1 MARADYPILDA
12 DGHVM
17 DRPEHFEEFCEP
29 GVVLPHVLIDQ
40 KTQTRYWLL
49 DDGRLLSRPMGPNTG
64 AGIGFI
70 DHPDHPVLGRKL
82 PAMRARDNG
91 ALDDIAG
98 RLEDM
103 DQEGIDLAVLYPT
116 LMLGLPFFRD
126 KDLAAALARGY
137 NNYVANRLKGQEGR
151 LRAAAVVPLQDPPA
165 AIEELRRAKSLGF
178 VAVMVTGVVGDGN
191 NTKTLDQE
199 EFFPFFQE
207 CDRLD
212 MPVAVHSVAGAY
224 SLPWADIFDRSF
236 YYSHLVAHPFT
247 QMIALAT
254 IIGGGLLERLPRIR
268 FAILETGCGWVPH
281 WLWWMDEHFEDD
293 RYIKERAIL
302 FGRNEMPYLKKL
314 PSEYVREG
322 RIFFHAHEA
331 EPELPRLL
339 EMGLGGQ
346 LMYASDYPHED
357 AAFPESVNKLQA
369 RADLPEA
376 VKRQILGENA
386 MRFYGIAVTEKA
398 RPVAPV
404 G

>member
-1 MARADYPILDA
+1 MAAANYPIIDA

-17 DRPEHFEEFCEP
+17 DRPEHFEEFIEP
-29 GVVLPHVLIDQ
+29 GVTLPHVMVDQ
-40 KTQTRYWLL
+40 TTHTRYWLM
-49 DDGRLLSRPMGPNTG
+49 DDGTLLSRPMGPNTG

-82 PAMRARDNG
+82 PAMQARDNG
-91 ALDDIAG
+91 ALEDIPG
-98 RLEDM
+98 RLADM
-103 DQEGIDLAVLYPT
+103 DLEGIDLAVLYPT

-126 KDLAAALARGY
+126 KDLAAALARAY
-137 NNYVANRLKGQEGR
+137 NNYVASRLKGHEDR
-151 LRAAAVVPLQDPPA
+151 LRAAAVVPIQDPSA
-165 AIEELRRAKSLGF
+165 AIEEMRRAQQLGL
-178 VAVMVTGVVGDGN
+178 VAVMVTGVVGDKN

-207 CDRLD
+207 ADRLD

-247 QMIALAT
+247 QMIGLST
-254 IIGGGLLERLPRIR
+254 IIGGGLLERLPRIK
-268 FAILETGCGWVPH
+268 FAILETGCGWLPH
-281 WLWWMDEHFEDD
+281 WLWWMDDHFEDA
-293 RYIKERAIL
+293 RYIKEREQL
-302 FGRNEMPYLKKL
+302 FGRREMPYLKKP

-331 EPELPRLL
+331 EPELPRLV
-339 EMGLGGQ
+339 EEGYGGM

-357 AAFPESVNKLQA
+357 AGFPHSVTKMQV
-369 RADLPEA
+369 RGDLSQSAKEE
-376 VKRQILGENA
+376 ILAGGA
-386 MRFYGIAVTEKA
+386 SRFYGIHVTQKA
-398 RPVAPV
+398 QTSRRL